1 MAAQLRIETLVSEYK
16 WNCRIMEEA
25 RLAQLVQEKKE
36 EEERRIE
43 EEARRKHQ
51 WDEEQE
57 LLRRADE
64 VRMRRAGNVDSEGG
78 KGPDAGMDA
87 SFGGRNE
94 DTADGIVI
102 SKVCYF

>member
-1 MAAQLRIETLVSEYK
+1 MAGGELRHRNDLPL
-16 WNCRIMEEA
+16 R
-25 RLAQLVQEKKE
+25 
-36 EEERRIE
+36 ERDHV
-43 EEARRKHQ
+43 KDDDVGQ

-102 SKVCYF
+102 VDLHAV